1 MLTKKLMKHALHG
14 DNPEEMSKIDKTNL
28 KYPVLVLVNDDNSI
42 KYILDGHHRIQKA
55 NKNNFKSVNVKLI
68 KFSKLSKNFKKV
80 LGEEEEEINDPDY
93 SPKIMEMMGR
103 IVEKFQL
110 PQLVKYDISWDNKEG
125 AYLIKLY
132 YSHDSDIEV
141 RNINKKQVLSTL
153 NKFLGLKAYTLIV
166 RSMYAGSDVKNPS
179 DNTKL
184 QEQIRRIIREEM
196 NLLPMVK
203 RRITYNEDDIIYHLK
218 KFTMKYFLRIKD
230 IDELIKFVC
239 GETSYEIVEPAI
251 THLSDEDANKIVQQV
266 SENIENKYKDFI
278 LGFIKDTFSD
288 DNDIYTFYKHS
299 ERNGGGKGF
308 NESIFGWD
316 KFLERFGSWF
326 PDLNWSG
333 IKEKLNSL
341 PRGKKLLLKKP
352 LEGHDFE
359 YYFSVS
365 KLK

>member
-1 MLTKKLMKHALHG
+1 
-14 DNPEEMSKIDKTNL
+14 
-28 KYPVLVLVNDDNSI
+28 
-42 KYILDGHHRIQKA
+42 
-55 NKNNFKSVNVKLI
+55 
-68 KFSKLSKNFKKV
+68 
-80 LGEEEEEINDPDY
+80 
-93 SPKIMEMMGR
+93 
-103 IVEKFQL
+103 
-110 PQLVKYDISWDNKEG
+110 
-125 AYLIKLY
+125 
-132 YSHDSDIEV
+132 
-141 RNINKKQVLSTL
+141 
-153 NKFLGLKAYTLIV
+153 
-166 RSMYAGSDVKNPS
+166 
-179 DNTKL
+179 
-184 QEQIRRIIREEM
+184 
-196 NLLPMVK
+196 
-203 RRITYNEDDIIYHLK
+203 
-218 KFTMKYFLRIKD
+218 MKYFLRIKD